1 VRALGAMLGMASVL
15 TLGLT
20 LGAAHAQTAE
30 VADATDLEV
39 EGTARR
45 PIPAGSELDP
55 TAAATSIDARHR
67 PRALETLDELILEV
81 PGAITRRSGS
91 AGAFSGLGL
100 RGAGAEHTTVLLGSV
115 PLMSPDGSA
124 FDLSTMP
131 VWVLDRVDVY
141 RGGAPVW
148 LGSGGIGGVLH
159 LIPRAASGSGFE
171 LSGGVG
177 SFGLYEG
184 RASAFV
190 RDGELSML
198 AAAGAT
204 SSSGRYPY
212 RDDNR
217 TALDP
222 TDDRDRLR
230 LGAENTDANF
240 ALHLQTRIERTHVE
254 LAAMG
259 LERIGGLNG
268 LPARRSDDPQG
279 NRARSRYVAGLTL
292 GWLDDDRPWARAD
305 EGDLHAEIT
314 GAVSL
319 ERRRVNDP
327 FAEFGLVPRDTDDVL
342 LRGYGRAAVRGRIV
356 PELALAAVGT
366 YAHESVALSDRLA
379 PTAPAA
385 SRDVGTLAAEAQLDL
400 RIDDTRLEIRGSG
413 RVELAS
419 AGTEAIER
427 ERPLTI
433 LPTVRL
439 AAALAPLPWLAIQA
453 SFSTAGRLPTVVELF
468 GDRAFLVGNPG
479 LRPEQSLGGDLG
491 FVANGSTEDDA
502 VRGEAELRGFA
513 NVIDNL
519 VVYRRSEASQI
530 VPENRA
536 SARVLGLE
544 ARVSGEILQLFE
556 LMAALTLLDA
566 RDGSTERILP
576 LRPPAT
582 LAARAGVH
590 LAPGAPISSLRAFVD
605 LEYVASTFA
614 DSANLVALP
623 ERARIG
629 LGVILEVM
637 ARVEVSLTIRDVFD
651 ARGLDLL
658 GAPLPGRSVAL
669 SLTLR

>member
-1 VRALGAMLGMASVL
+1 MRALGVL
-15 TLGLT
+15 AIAVGLT
-20 LGAAHAQTAE
+20 LRANLAHAQTEAE
-30 VADATDLEV
+30 TDATELEV
-39 EGTARR
+39 EGTATR
-45 PIPAGSELDP
+45 PIAAGSELDP
-55 TAAATSIDARHR
+55 TAAATTIDARHR
-67 PRALETLDELILEV
+67 PRALESLDELILEV

-131 VWVLDRVDVY
+131 VWVLDRVEVY

-159 LIPRAASGSGFE
+159 LIPRAATGSGFE
-171 LSGGVG
+171 LNGGVG

-230 LGAENTDANF
+230 LSAETTDANF
-240 ALHLQTRIERTHVE
+240 AVHLATRIERTHLEIAGV
-254 LAAMG
+254 G
-259 LERIGGLNG
+259 LERLGGLNA

-279 NRARSRYVAGLTL
+279 HRARSRYVVGLTL
-292 GWLDDDRPWARAD
+292 GWLNDTRPWTRAD

-314 GAVSL
+314 AAVSL

-327 FAEFGLVPRDTDDVL
+327 FAEFGLVARDTDDVL

-366 YAHESVALSDRLA
+366 YAHESVSLRDRLA
-379 PTAPAA
+379 PVAPTA
-385 SRDVGTLAAEAQLDL
+385 SRDTGTLAAEAQLDL
-400 RIDDTRLEIRGSG
+400 RIDDTRLQIRGSG
-413 RVELAS
+413 RVELAN
-419 AGTEAIER
+419 AATEAIER
-427 ERPLTI
+427 ERALTI
-433 LPTVRL
+433 LPTARL
-439 AAALAPLPWLAIQA
+439 GAALAPLPWLAIQG
-453 SFSTAGRLPTVVELF
+453 SFSTAGRLPTVIELF
-468 GDRAFLVGNPG
+468 GDRAFLVGNPT

-491 FVANGSTEDDA
+491 VVLNGATEDRA

-513 NVIDNL
+513 NVIEDL

-536 SARVLGLE
+536 SARTMGLE
-544 ARVSGEILQLFE
+544 ARVSGEILQLVE
-556 LMAALTLLDA
+556 LMAALTVLDA
-566 RDGSTERILP
+566 RDASTERVLP
-576 LRPPAT
+576 LRPPAA

-590 LAPGAPISSLRAFVD
+590 VAPGARISSLRVFAD

-629 LGVILEVM
+629 LGVVLEVM
-637 ARVEVSLTIRDVFD
+637 ARVEVALTIRDLFD

-658 GAPLPGRSVAL
+658 GAPLPGRSIAL